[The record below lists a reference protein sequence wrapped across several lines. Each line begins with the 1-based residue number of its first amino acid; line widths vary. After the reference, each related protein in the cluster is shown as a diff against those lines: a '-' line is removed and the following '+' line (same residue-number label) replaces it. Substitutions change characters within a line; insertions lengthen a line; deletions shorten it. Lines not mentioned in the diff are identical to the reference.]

1 MGRAEYADPYDFI
14 NVLLDGRNIQDQ
26 NNNNFAYL
34 NDPKFN
40 QQMTQASLLS
50 GTARYKAYGNLDV
63 ALMRQAVPWAPRSNA
78 NNRMLVS
85 KRTGCFSYSAIYTV
99 DLAALCLK

>member
-1 MGRAEYADPYDFI
+1 MFRA
-14 NVLLDGRNIQDQ
+14 L
-26 NNNNFAYL
+26 
-34 NDPKFN
+34 
-40 QQMTQASLLS
+40 
-50 GTARYKAYGNLDV
+50 
-63 ALMRQAVPWAPRSNA
+63 APRANA